1 MAMQRL
7 SMLGRMLRLS
17 TAALFVTAAAT
28 GCSNLG
34 GMFGGIFGDNKAP
47 PAPLPPLEGGANV
60 ATAWRLSLGSGKG
73 TFLQPA
79 VTENAIYAASANGAV
94 TRVDPATGAVVWRTE
109 VQTRLVA
116 GIGADGITVAVASPR
131 GELIA
136 LDADGKERWRAQLS
150 SDVISPPLVGR
161 GLVILRS
168 TDQRVTAFEADSGKR
183 RWTHNRQI
191 PPLTLR
197 ASTEMTFAGDNVLV
211 GFPGGRLVAVA
222 LANGAARWETSVSEP
237 RGTTEVERL
246 ADVLGPILV
255 AGGTTCAASF
265 QGRVMCADAGNGT
278 LRWSRDMSAGGGVAN
293 DARAVYAVDAGSQ
306 LQAFAGENGAS
317 IWRNDKLANRSLT
330 TPLAISG
337 VVAVGDY
344 AGYVHFLSSAEGSF
358 VGRVQL
364 DSSAITAR
372 PQAWGDGAIVLS
384 SDGTLALLT
393 PRR

>member
-1 MAMQRL
+1 MERVRY
-7 SMLGRMLRLS
+7 LGRLLRLS
-17 TAALFVTAAAT
+17 TAALLAAT
-28 GCSNLG
+28 AVAGCSS
-34 GMFGGIFGDNKAP
+34 GMFGGIFGEKKSP
-47 PAPLPPLEGGANV
+47 PAPLPPLEAATNV
-60 ATAWRLSLGSGKG
+60 ATAWRISLGSGKG

-79 VTENAIYAASANGAV
+79 VTENAIYAAAATGTV

-131 GELIA
+131 GDVIA

-161 GLVILRS
+161 GLVIVRS

-183 RWTHNRQI
+183 RWVHNRQI
-191 PPLTLR
+191 PPLTVR
-197 ASTEMTFAGDNVLV
+197 AATEMAFSGDNVLV
-211 GFPGGRLVAVA
+211 GFPGGRLAAVA
-222 LANGAARWETSVSEP
+222 LVNGATRWEASVSEP

-255 AGGTTCAASF
+255 AGSTICAASF

-278 LRWSRDMSAGGGVAN
+278 LRWSRDMSAGGGVAY

-306 LQAFAGENGAS
+306 LQAFAGESGAS

-372 PQAWGDGAIVLS
+372 PQAWGDGAVVLS

>member
-1 MAMQRL
+1 MKRVDCPGRL
-7 SMLGRMLRLS
+7 LRPLS
-17 TAALFVTAAAT
+17 ALLVAVAVT
-28 GCSNLG
+28 GCGSLS
-34 GMFGGIFGDNKAP
+34 GMFGGIFGERKVQ
-47 PAPLPPLEGGANV
+47 PAPLPPMESTTDV
-60 ATAWRLSLGSGKG
+60 ATSWRLSLGSGKG

-79 VTENAIYAASANGAV
+79 VTENAIYAAAASGTV
-94 TRVDPATGAVVWRTE
+94 TRVDPTTGAVVWRTE

-116 GIGADGITVAVASPR
+116 GIGADGFTVAVASPR
-131 GELIA
+131 GEVVV
-136 LDADGKERWRAQLS
+136 LDSDGKERWRAQLS

-161 GLVILRS
+161 GLVIMRS

-183 RWTHNRQI
+183 RWTYSRQI

-197 ASTEMTFAGDNVLV
+197 ASTEMAFAGDNVLV

-222 LANGAARWETSVSEP
+222 LANGAARWEASVSEP

-255 AGGTTCAASF
+255 AGNTTCAASF
-265 QGRVMCADAGNGT
+265 QGRVMCADIGNGT
-278 LRWSRDMSAGGGVAN
+278 LRWSRDISAGGGVSY

-317 IWRNDKLANRSLT
+317 IWRNDKLTNRSLT
-330 TPLAISG
+330 TPLAVSG

-344 AGYVHFLSSAEGSF
+344 AGYVHFLSAAEGSF
-358 VGRVQL
+358 VGRVQI

-372 PQAWGDGAIVLS
+372 PQAWGEGAVVLS